1 MSFKTTATISSF
13 GGKLL
18 KLTHEA
24 QTTGCQMAL
33 NLYLPPSSGE
43 ASAKVPVLFYLAGL
57 TCTGDNG
64 AEKGFF
70 QSGASQK
77 GIAVVYPDTSPR
89 GLNIQGEDDSWD
101 FGTGAGFYVDATAGP
116 WSENYRMESYITSE
130 LPRAL
135 FSSFPELDSSRVSIS
150 GHSMGGHGALT
161 LFLKHPGMYKS
172 VSAFAPITNPVN
184 CPWGQKAFTGYF
196 GEDREEWKRH
206 DASELVKGWKTG
218 TFEALIDVGTGD
230 NFYKQGQLLPE
241 NFEKAVKESGNE
253 KGVVLRYQDG
263 YDHSYYF
270 ISTFS
275 TDHINH
281 AAKYL
286 FA

>member
-1 MSFKTTATISSF
+1 MSFKTTATIASF

-24 QTTGCQMAL
+24 QTTGCEMAL
-33 NLYLPPSSGE
+33 NLYLPPSAGKTSN
-43 ASAKVPVLFYLAGL
+43 KVPVLFYLAGL

-70 QSGASQK
+70 QYGASQK

-89 GLNIQGEDDSWD
+89 GLKIQGEDDSWD
-101 FGTGAGFYVDATAGP
+101 FGTGAGFYINATASP
-116 WSENYRMESYITSE
+116 WSKNYRMESYITSE
-130 LPRAL
+130 LPEAL
-135 FSSFPELDSSRVSIS
+135 FASFTELDSTRISIS

-161 LFLKHPGMYKS
+161 LFLKNPGMYKS
-172 VSAFAPITNPVN
+172 VSAFSPISNPSN
-184 CPWGQKAFTGYF
+184 CPWGEKAFKGYF
-196 GEDREEWKRH
+196 GEDRDSWKKH
-206 DASELVKGWKTG
+206 DATELVKGWKAG
-218 TFEALIDVGTGD
+218 TFEALVDVGTAD

-241 NFEKAVKESGNE
+241 NFEKAAKESGND
-253 KGVVLRYQDG
+253 KGLLLRYQDG
-263 YDHSYYF
+263 YDHSYFF